1 MSISKF
7 VNPGFLLSLDLLLI
21 SLINWLFWLI
31 VSKLVSASEVGEAT
45 TVYSYA
51 ILTSAIVMFGLEYS
65 LVKIASKDR
74 SRILGTAMTLQLA
87 ITVISI
93 PILLHF
99 LNGVYQGNLDELS
112 LIAVGI
118 LIFSCQRY
126 ITRFVLLG
134 VSDAKSVL
142 VINLI
147 GAAIQL
153 VSGISLTTSGFGAWG
168 ILVSFFLNMVF
179 VTAFSFIVAR
189 RSFKFKVGDISY
201 IRKILKDALIN
212 APTPLAKTV
221 IYSLSIVLL
230 ASFGMEHDE
239 VGIFYIA
246 MMVSIVAGG
255 FAGNIAYMTIP
266 ASSNVKR
273 DLSNESLRLG
283 LSLTAPLIA
292 ALIIEPRALLS
303 IIGPEYMPA
312 DQVLRALSIGI
323 IPYIIVINAI
333 SKFNNVGRSRE
344 IVVIGSINI
353 LVFLISFTVL
363 VPIYGIL
370 GAAYS
375 ILIASVTAAIPSLM
389 WSGRLVV
396 KPIST
401 SIASVVAG
409 FVLGYALSSIYVS
422 LNPAIIIFV
431 SVVTTISV
439 LFGLKNTS
447 TSELAFIV
455 KGIIRQ
461 N

>member
-21 SLINWLFWLI
+21 SFINWLFWLL
-31 VSKLVSASEVGEAT
+31 VSKLVSVTEVGEAT

-51 ILTSAIVMFGLEYS
+51 VLTSAIVMFGLEYS
-65 LVKIASKDR
+65 LVKTASKDR

-87 ITVISI
+87 ITAVSI

-99 LNGVYQGNLDELS
+99 LNGIYQGDLDELR

-134 VSDAKSVL
+134 VLDAKSVL

-147 GAAIQL
+147 GAVIQL
-153 VSGISLTTSGFGAWG
+153 VSGISLAISGFGAWG

-179 VTAFSFIVAR
+179 VTALSFLVAR
-189 RSFKFKVGDISY
+189 RSFKLRVGDVSY

-230 ASFGMEHDE
+230 ASFGTGHAE

-255 FAGNIAYMTIP
+255 FAGNIAYMAIP
-266 ASSNVKR
+266 ASSTARK

-292 ALIIEPRALLS
+292 ALIIEPGAVLS
-303 IIGPEYMPA
+303 IIGPEYISA
-312 DQVLRALSIGI
+312 DLVLRTLSIGI
-323 IPYIIVINAI
+323 IPYIIVVNAI

-344 IVVIGSINI
+344 IVVVGSIKI
-353 LVFLISFTVL
+353 LVFLLSFTIL

-375 ILIASVTAAIPSLM
+375 ILIASLTAAIPSLM
-389 WSGRLVV
+389 WSERILII
-396 KPIST
+396 PISK
-401 SIASVVAG
+401 SIASIVIG
-409 FVLGYALSSIYVS
+409 FILGYALSSVYTS
-422 LNPAIIIFV
+422 LSPTIVIFV
-431 SVVTTISV
+431 SVVVTISV

-447 TSELAFIV
+447 ASELAFLV

>member
-21 SLINWLFWLI
+21 SFINWLFWLL
-31 VSKLVSASEVGEAT
+31 VSKLVSVTEVGEAT

-51 ILTSAIVMFGLEYS
+51 VLTSAIVMFGLEYS
-65 LVKIASKDR
+65 LVKTASKDR

-87 ITVISI
+87 ITAVSI

-99 LNGVYQGNLDELS
+99 LNGIYQGDLDELS

-134 VSDAKSVL
+134 VLDAKSVL

-147 GAAIQL
+147 GAVIQL
-153 VSGISLTTSGFGAWG
+153 VSGISLAISGLGAWG

-179 VTAFSFIVAR
+179 VTALSFLVAR
-189 RSFKFKVGDISY
+189 RSFKLRVGDVSY

-230 ASFGMEHDE
+230 ASFGTGHAE

-255 FAGNIAYMTIP
+255 FAGNIAYMAIP
-266 ASSNVKR
+266 ASSTARK

-292 ALIIEPRALLS
+292 ALIIEPRAMLS
-303 IIGPEYMPA
+303 IIGPEYISA
-312 DQVLRALSIGI
+312 DLVLRTLSIGI
-323 IPYIIVINAI
+323 IPYIIVVNAI
-333 SKFNNVGRSRE
+333 SKFNNVGRSKE
-344 IVVIGSINI
+344 IVVVGSIKI
-353 LVFLISFTVL
+353 LVFLLSFTIL

-375 ILIASVTAAIPSLM
+375 ILIASLTAAIPSLM
-389 WSGRLVV
+389 WSERILII
-396 KPIST
+396 PISK
-401 SIASVVAG
+401 SIASIVIG
-409 FVLGYALSSIYVS
+409 FILGYALSLIYSS
-422 LNPAIIIFV
+422 LSPTIVIFV
-431 SVVTTISV
+431 SVVVTISV

-447 TSELAFIV
+447 ASELAFLV